1 MMPEFKNREEYK
13 EWKAK
18 RLGNTPPL
26 EEEKHPDS
34 KTAQPFGG
42 QAYENTLAYRP
53 QKTNVKVVT
62 TIGLLILI
70 ISILLYTTIHKG
82 SKSNI
87 VQEAK
92 KTSNIVQE
100 KKEAVGVIQT
110 KSWPNIIR
118 ETKKAV
124 VTVKTPNA
132 VGSGFLISSDG
143 LIMTNSHVIQ
153 DNTDIEVVFNSKESK
168 TAYIIKNGNAPL
180 DIAILKVLGDSFDF
194 LSLADSDNC
203 TEGDEVVAIGAPL
216 ALSETITKGII
227 SNCNRQL
234 KAELS
239 DIKYVQTDAAINPGN
254 SGGPLIN
261 NRGEVLGILTMKIAM
276 EGTEGLNFAIA
287 SNVAK
292 EFRDGKLMMLEET
305 VRQLAEERLRKEQD
319 RKKGISDSFAYT
331 YNVLRSTWRNEYT
344 TYYSKIVWMVERR
357 ALSGEQGQ
365 QLLQRVT
372 IPPQGFASLNDW
384 LASLTGRVLKG
395 EITVDEASSLI
406 RSSFVI

>member
-1 MMPEFKNREEYK
+1 MPEFKNREAYE

-18 RLGNTPPL
+18 RLGNTKPL
-26 EEEKHPDS
+26 EEEKNHDP
-34 KTAQPFGG
+34 KTPQPFIE
-42 QAYENTLAYRP
+42 QTYENTLADRP
-53 QKTNVKVVT
+53 QKTNVKVVA

-70 ISILLYTTIHKG
+70 SSILLYTTTRKS
-82 SKSNI
+82 SKPNI
-87 VQEAK
+87 LQEPK
-92 KTSNIVQE
+92 KTSDILQE
-100 KKEAVGVIQT
+100 KKEAVGVT
-110 KSWPNIIR
+110 KTTSWPNIIR

-124 VTVKTPNA
+124 VTVKTPSG

-143 LIMTNSHVIQ
+143 LIITNSHVIQ
-153 DNTDIEVVFNSKESK
+153 DHTDIEVGFNSKESK

-180 DIAILKVLGDSFDF
+180 DIAILKVLGDNFDF
-194 LSLADSDNC
+194 LTLADSDHC
-203 TEGDEVVAIGAPL
+203 AEGDEVVAIGAPL
-216 ALSETITKGII
+216 SLSETITKGII

-239 DIKYVQTDAAINPGN
+239 DIKYIQTDAAVNPGN

-276 EGTEGLNFAIA
+276 GGTEGLGFAIA

-319 RKKGISDSFAYT
+319 RKKRINDAFAST
-331 YNVLRSTWRNEYT
+331 YNVLRSTWGNEYA

-357 ALSGEQGQ
+357 ALSGEQGR

-372 IPPQGFASLNDW
+372 LPPQGFASLNDW

-395 EITVDEASSLI
+395 EITVEEASNLI
-406 RSSFVI
+406 RSSFVL